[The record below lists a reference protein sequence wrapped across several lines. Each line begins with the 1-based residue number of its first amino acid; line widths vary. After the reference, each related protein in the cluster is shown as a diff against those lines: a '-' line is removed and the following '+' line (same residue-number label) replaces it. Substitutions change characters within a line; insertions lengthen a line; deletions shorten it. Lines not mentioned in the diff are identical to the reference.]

1 MRTSDC
7 LLLSGGFMLLP
18 RFSRFV
24 IRNFHHNAAIVAA
37 TVVTFFGAFAFSPDI
52 LAADAPL
59 TLAAAQRLAIQ
70 RSKQLAAQ
78 DFAVTSSREMA
89 IAAGQLP
96 DPVLKAGIDNLPVNG
111 ADRFST
117 TNDFMTMRRIG
128 VMQEITRS
136 DKRQLRTD
144 LYNHQAEKT
153 LAEKN
158 SIAATIE
165 RDTAIAWIDRYYA
178 EAMAAAISEQSAQ
191 AKLEIEAAESAYR
204 SGRGSQADVFSARS
218 ALAAIEDRASEMQ
231 RRIRN
236 AKTMLARWIGDAADV
251 PLSDKPDMNT
261 IHLDAAQLD
270 TQLIHHPQIA
280 VLNKQ
285 EEIAETEAK
294 LAQANKKS
302 DWSVEVAYQQR
313 GPAYANMISVG
324 VSLPFQLG
332 QRNLQNRELASK
344 LAMVEQVKAEREDK
358 LREHVAETRSMIN
371 EWENNRERHARYE
384 RELLPL
390 ANQRT
395 ESVLTA
401 YRGGKASLADVLAA
415 RRNEI
420 DIRIQALQLDADTA
434 RLWAQLNFLSPSDDM
449 TMRANTGEN
458 KDAK

>member
-1 MRTSDC
+1 
-7 LLLSGGFMLLP
+7 
-18 RFSRFV
+18 
-24 IRNFHHNAAIVAA
+24 
-37 TVVTFFGAFAFSPDI
+37 
-52 LAADAPL
+52 
-59 TLAAAQRLAIQ
+59 
-70 RSKQLAAQ
+70 
-78 DFAVTSSREMA
+78 
-89 IAAGQLP
+89 
-96 DPVLKAGIDNLPVNG
+96 
-111 ADRFST
+111 
-117 TNDFMTMRRIG
+117 MRRIG

-144 LYNHQAEKT
+144 LYNRQAEKT

-165 RDTAIAWIDRYYA
+165 RDTAIAWMDRYYA
-178 EAMAAAISEQSAQ
+178 AAMATAISEQSTQ
-191 AKLEIEAAESAYR
+191 AKLEIEAAESTYR

-218 ALAAIEDRASEMQ
+218 ALAVFDDRASEMQ

-236 AKTMLARWIGDAADV
+236 AKTMLARWIGDAADA
-251 PLSDKPDMNT
+251 PLAGKPDINM
-261 IHLDAAQLD
+261 IHLDATQLD
-270 TQLIHHPQIA
+270 TQLVHHPQIA

-332 QRNLQNRELASK
+332 QRNLQDRELASK
-344 LAMVEQVKAEREDK
+344 LAMAEQAKAEREDK

-384 RELLPL
+384 RELMPL

-401 YRGGKASLADVLAA
+401 YRGGKASLADVLTA

-420 DIRIQALQLDADTA
+420 DVRIQALQLEADTA

-449 TMRANTGEN
+449 TMRTNTGEN